1 MHSHR
6 FIDKDCLMTKRLGRW
21 VLGLAL
27 AAGGVGATVPHWVHG
42 EPGVAGQQLATV
54 DQLKA
59 EAFKALKAGQF
70 DKTSEL
76 LVRAASGANDP
87 QLSKMAEW
95 TKAFEDQRQV
105 FVTERR
111 KQFDKAVGDVKT
123 LLKASKNDYAL
134 DYVARA
140 YLLADDKKAFRNEP
154 WVDSLVKSTIEQ
166 AKKYEAHEQWLKAL
180 RLYSDL
186 SSVDPANPDW
196 KERLKTATRR

>member
-1 MHSHR
+1 MLPHR
-6 FIDKDCLMTKRLGRW
+6 FSKRTVMTKTFGRW
-21 VLGLAL
+21 VLGLAI
-27 AAGGVGATVPHWVHG
+27 AGGAGGTLLQGWVRADQ
-42 EPGVAGQQLATV
+42 PVAGQQLATV

-123 LLKASKNDYAL
+123 LLKANKNDYAL
-134 DYVARA
+134 D
-140 YLLADDKKAFRNEP
+140 F
-154 WVDSLVKSTIEQ
+154 
-166 AKKYEAHEQWLKAL
+166 
-180 RLYSDL
+180 
-186 SSVDPANPDW
+186 
-196 KERLKTATRR
+196 